1 MLGPIVMEIN
11 HLKTHQ
17 SPLDPF
23 ACHEAR
29 KIHASRGRRKRLSE
43 WEKKYCRPD
52 KVKSGVGEGNT
63 QLLEL
68 ITGAKFVHTLFC
80 PYKRW
85 YFLFLFLLFFSF
97 LSLSLGLSCWR
108 SSLPSCASYC
118 DLLLLS
124 LIRLRAPELDR
135 EEREEREREKIKN
148 DRLEVKSPPPSCHC
162 GCRCFPLVHLCDG
175 WRIEK
180 DGSMSTAICHMSQGE
195 RFPWHGN

>member
-29 KIHASRGRRKRLSE
+29 KIHASRGRRKRD
-43 WEKKYCRPD
+43 WERGREGKRERKENARPD

-68 ITGAKFVHTLFC
+68 ITGAKFVHTLFY

-85 YFLFLFLLFFSF
+85 YFLFL
-97 LSLSLGLSCWR
+97 R
-108 SSLPSCASYC
+108 SSLYSLLVSAVGAPLCPSCASYC
-118 DLLLLS
+118 VLLLAS
-124 LIRLRAPELDR
+124 RWSAYGRQNWI
-135 EEREEREREKIKN
+135 ERERET
-148 DRLEVKSPPPSCHC
+148 R
-162 GCRCFPLVHLCDG
+162 R
-175 WRIEK
+175 
-180 DGSMSTAICHMSQGE
+180 
-195 RFPWHGN
+195 

>member
-29 KIHASRGRRKRLSE
+29 KIHASRGRRKRVSE
-43 WEKKYCRPD
+43 RGREKKNARPD

-80 PYKRW
+80 PYKR
-85 YFLFLFLLFFSF
+85 
-97 LSLSLGLSCWR
+97 
-108 SSLPSCASYC
+108 
-118 DLLLLS
+118 
-124 LIRLRAPELDR
+124 
-135 EEREEREREKIKN
+135 
-148 DRLEVKSPPPSCHC
+148 
-162 GCRCFPLVHLCDG
+162 
-175 WRIEK
+175 
-180 DGSMSTAICHMSQGE
+180 
-195 RFPWHGN
+195 